1 MKILT
6 LRSRTAYGSSA
17 PIPGNLDILIAGTA
31 CVDFSLL
38 NDKRKKLEEL
48 GESGS
53 TFFALLSHAK
63 RYRPRMI
70 ILENV
75 RVAPW
80 NELVDTWTQVGY
92 VATFFALDTKKYY
105 IPQTRQRGYMVCVD
119 TRLLENDA
127 GGGSLSPRL
136 GKLVS
141 QFARQASSPAGKFL
155 LSEDDI
161 QLEQIERN
169 LSVRLEANSSRSR
182 NWERY
187 QVRHL
192 VHRRTH
198 ELGAQRPISMSQ
210 PGGAVCQPP
219 DYFQRQWF
227 KAQVE
232 RIWDTL
238 DIKYLVDLTKGVDMI
253 SKE

>member
-1 MKILT
+1 M
-6 LRSRTAYGSSA
+6 
-17 PIPGNLDILIAGTA
+17 IAGTA

-38 NDKRKKLEEL
+38 NGKRKTLDDF

-53 TFFALLSHAK
+53 TFYALLKHAEK
-63 RYRPRMI
+63 FRPRMI
-70 ILENV
+70 VLENV

-80 NELVDTWTQVGY
+80 DQLVEVWSKVGY
-92 VATFFALDTKKYY
+92 HATFFALDTKKYY
-105 IPQTRQRGYMVCVD
+105 IPQTRQRGYMVCID
-119 TRLLENDA
+119 RRWLGNLENDA
-127 GGGSLSPRL
+127 GGESLSNQL
-136 GKLVS
+136 GELVS

-161 QLEQIERN
+161 QLEQIERD
-169 LSVRLEANSSRSR
+169 LSVRLEASSSRSR
-182 NWERY
+182 NSWERY

-198 ELGAQRPISMSQ
+198 ELGARRLISMSQ
-210 PGGAVCQPP
+210 PGGVVCQPP
-219 DYFQRQWF
+219 DFFPRQWF

-238 DIKYLVDLTKGVDMI
+238 DIKYLIDLTKGVDMI

>member
-1 MKILT
+1 M
-6 LRSRTAYGSSA
+6 
-17 PIPGNLDILIAGTA
+17 IAGTA

-53 TFFALLSHAK
+53 TFFALLKHAE

-70 ILENV
+70 VLENV
-75 RVAPW
+75 RAAPW
-80 NELVDTWTQVGY
+80 NALIDCWSEVGY
-92 VATFFALDTKKYY
+92 AATWFALDTKRYY
-105 IPQTRQRGYMVCVD
+105 IPQTRQRGYMVCID
-119 TRLLENDA
+119 KRCLENEA
-127 GGGSLSPRL
+127 GGESLSPRL
-136 GKLVS
+136 GTLVS

-161 QLEQIERN
+161 QLEQIERD
-169 LSVRLEANSSRSR
+169 LSTRLEASSSRSR
-182 NWERY
+182 NSWERY
-187 QVRHL
+187 QIRHL
-192 VHRRTH
+192 EHRRTH
-198 ELGAQRPISMSQ
+198 ELGAQRPISMSP
-210 PGGAVCQPP
+210 PGGVVCQPP
-219 DYFQRQWF
+219 DHFQRQWF

-238 DIKYLVDLTKGVDMI
+238 DIKYLIDLSKGVDMI